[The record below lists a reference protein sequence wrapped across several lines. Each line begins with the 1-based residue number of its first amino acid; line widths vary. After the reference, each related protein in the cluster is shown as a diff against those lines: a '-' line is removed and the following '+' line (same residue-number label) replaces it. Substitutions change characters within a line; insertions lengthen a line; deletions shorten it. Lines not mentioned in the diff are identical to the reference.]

1 MALFVKDRDG
11 KIWDR
16 EQVKALM
23 SWNMNAVE
31 QAILLLFSRQ
41 EDDEKRDKD
50 VKYLNSRGFDAF
62 RAGRGYKIADQIRKN
77 ARLAKGERINPQDR
91 AAAIEIA
98 QRGWRQVL
106 EQIAAKN
113 GTTVQST

>member
-1 MALFVKDRDG
+1 MALFVKDKDG
-11 KIWDR
+11 RIWDR
-16 EQVKALM
+16 EQVKALLSRDM
-23 SWNMNAVE
+23 VAVE
-31 QAILLLFSRQ
+31 KAIVLLYSRQ
-41 EDDEKRDKD
+41 TTDEKLDRD
-50 VKYLNSRGFDAF
+50 VKYLNHRGFDAF
-62 RAGRGYKIADQIRKN
+62 RAPRGYKIRDQIQKRPDVPTG
-77 ARLAKGERINPQDR
+77 ARIDPQDR